1 MIKSEFLIMTGMVW
15 PVSSN
20 KWKAPLHAV
29 PYLVFALCAPPFT
42 FLPHPLSLEPLLN
55 DQTFVAYLPR

>member
-1 MIKSEFLIMTGMVW
+1 MTGMVW
-15 PVSSN
+15 PVSSD

-29 PYLVFALCAPPFT
+29 PYLVFTLCAPPFT

-55 DQTFVAYLPR
+55 DQTFVTYLPR